1 MNIELRIELLK
12 NRMATLETNGKENS
26 KVVNKIRRLI
36 RNLEKRVVIE

>member
-12 NRMATLETNGKENS
+12 NRMAILETNGKENG